1 MSRIYLSPPDVRE
14 LERVRILEAI
24 DSNWIAPVGPDLDS
38 FETEMRAATGVTE
51 AVGVASGTA
60 ALHLALHALGVSSW
74 DEVLVSTLT
83 FAAPANAVRYVGAH
97 PVFVDADPNTWTLSP
112 QLVQEELSARAQVN
126 RLPKAA
132 IPVDLYGQCADY
144 QQLLPLFERYEI
156 PVIEDAAEALG
167 ATAHGELAGSFGRC
181 SAMSFNGNKII
192 TTSGG
197 GMFLSKDPVLAGRVQ
212 YLANQAREPVS
223 HYEHVEVGF
232 NYRLSNLLAAFGRGQ
247 LATLA
252 DRIARRREINSIYR
266 QELSDVPGIELMP
279 IAPYG
284 DPNFWL
290 TCILL
295 DREIS
300 GTHPEALR
308 EELERHDI
316 ETRRLWKPM
325 HMQPVFA
332 HAPRRVDGTSD
343 RLFAEGL
350 CLPSGSAMTDAELT
364 TVIERLVELIPAKC
378 AS

>member
-1 MSRIYLSPPDVRE
+1 MSRINLSPPDVRE
-14 LERVRILEAI
+14 LERTRILEAI
-24 DSNWIAPVGPDLDS
+24 DSNWIAPVGPDLDG
-38 FETEMRAATGVTE
+38 FETEVSVATGVRE
-51 AVGVASGTA
+51 AVGVSSGTA
-60 ALHLALHALGVSSW
+60 ALHLALLALGVSAG
-74 DEVLVSTLT
+74 DDVLVSTFT
-83 FAAPANAVRYVGAH
+83 FAAPANAVRYVGAQ
-97 PVFVDADPNTWTLSP
+97 PVFVDADADTWTLSP
-112 QLVQEELSARAQVN
+112 QLVEEELSQRAREN

-132 IPVDLYGQCADY
+132 IPVDLYGQCANY

-197 GMFLSKDPVLAGRVQ
+197 GMFLSNDPGLAERVR

-223 HYEHVEVGF
+223 HYEHVEVGY

-247 LATLA
+247 LATLP
-252 DRIARRREINSIYR
+252 DRIARRRAINATYK
-266 QELSDVPGIELMP
+266 QALSSVPGIELMP
-279 IAPYG
+279 VAPYG

-295 DREIS
+295 DPEAS

-308 EELERHDI
+308 KELESDDI

-325 HMQPVFA
+325 HLQPVFA
-332 HAPRRVDGTSD
+332 ECQRRVDGTSD
-343 RLFAEGL
+343 RLFDQGL
-350 CLPSGSAMTDAELT
+350 CLPSGSGMTDEELAK
-364 TVIERLVELIPAKC
+364 VIERLTARVGAKT
-378 AS
+378 